1 MAGERSRRS
10 AALAMSAAL
19 HAAILA
25 LLVGRGA
32 VQLAVEHRAVT
43 IDLVEAASRTAGPG
57 ILAEELRRAAAF
69 VTPPSP
75 ALPREEAP
83 VPQPPPTKT
92 STVRHAKA
100 LPAREVAPSS
110 SPSAPEAAAPP
121 PGAAAVA
128 GAPGGKDA
136 VSSAPA
142 WAPTARVRYEELL
155 YAWMEKHKQYPM
167 LARRRGLEGAGAV
180 RVRIARDGHL
190 LENAIVRSTG
200 DAMLDQAA
208 LDMVRRANPFPGVPA
223 EYDGQS
229 FEFVAPIE
237 YRLR

>member
-1 MAGERSRRS
+1 
-10 AALAMSAAL
+10 MSAAL

-25 LLVGRGA
+25 MLVGRGA
-32 VQLAVEHRAVT
+32 VQLAVEHRGVT
-43 IDLVEAASRTAGPG
+43 VDLVEAASRTAGPG
-57 ILAEELRRAAAF
+57 ILAEELRRAAAA
-69 VTPPSP
+69 VTAPPSP
-75 ALPREEAP
+75 ATSREEAP
-83 VPQPPPTKT
+83 APKPPPAKT
-92 STVRHAKA
+92 PSVRHSRPS
-100 LPAREVAPSS
+100 PAPDLASS
-110 SPSAPEAAAPP
+110 SPSPPGSAAAC
-121 PGAAAVA
+121 
-128 GAPGGKDA
+128 APGGHDA

-167 LARRRGLEGAGAV
+167 LAQRRGLEGAGVV

-200 DAMLDQAA
+200 DATLDRAA
-208 LDMVRRANPFPGVPA
+208 LDMVRRADPFPGVPA
-223 EYDGQS
+223 DYDGES